1 MNNSNKKKSYPV
13 LGDASFFLSFQQ
25 TMADFQ
31 QSHFVNVH
39 NSNLLDLLRI
49 ENTYIYWQFIIRSY
63 D

>member
-49 ENTYIYWQFIIRSY
+49 ENIYIY
-63 D
+63 